1 MTLISTRL
9 KSAARF
15 KSAARLKSAAVAAL
29 VLGVY
34 AAAATADEVPGN
46 SARIGLYSVFYHVS
60 ADDLSGP
67 YVPPGANIDAKNVE
81 TLYLAYVRRLS
92 PHFDVELAV
101 GYPPLQKTVGKGPA
115 TLGSVPYDGQVIAT
129 ARWLAPTL
137 LVEYK
142 FLSENSKLRP
152 YIGVGVNYTTFY
164 DRDSTAAGNAASGGP
179 TKLSLTSSVGPV
191 VTGGVTYRISER
203 WAAHASY
210 TISQVK
216 TNLSADTDGAIRT
229 SRISF
234 GPQVLVISAG
244 YSF

>member
-1 MTLISTRL
+1 MTFFSARSLCAALATAAAGYY
-9 KSAARF
+9 SAAP
-15 KSAARLKSAAVAAL
+15 AL
-29 VLGVY
+29 
-34 AAAATADEVPGN
+34 ADDVPAN

-137 LVEYK
+137 LVEYM

-152 YIGVGVNYTTFY
+152 YIGAGVNYTTFY
-164 DRDSTAAGNAASGGP
+164 DRDSTAQGNAASGGP
-179 TKLSLTSSVGPV
+179 TRLSLSPSVG
-191 VTGGVTYRISER
+191 
-203 WAAHASY
+203 AAGTAGLAYNIAGNWNLYASY
-210 TISQVK
+210 SVSQVK
-216 TNLSADTDGAIRT
+216 TKLEADTAGVIRT
-229 SRISF
+229 THISF
-234 GPQVLVISAG
+234 GPQALVLSVG